1 MKIIVTGASGLLGG
15 TIVEAF
21 HRRGDRVAAVVH
33 EPRFESS
40 GTAIDILCDDLA
52 DPIQAT
58 SAIARVHERLGSI
71 DALVC
76 VAGAFCFLPV
86 ASSSWADWK
95 ALGDAN
101 VGSALNAIL
110 ESLPHLPAGGT
121 ITCIT
126 ADATQRAGAGMAPYT
141 AAKSAILRLVEALAE
156 EQRARRIRVN
166 AVAPAIIDTPQ
177 NRRDMPESDP
187 REWTSPAAIADL
199 ILFLTSDAARA
210 VSGAVVRAAHNK

>member
-21 HRRGDRVAAVVH
+21 HRRGDEVAAVVH
-33 EPRFESS
+33 EARFESS
-40 GTAIDILCDDLA
+40 GTAIDILCYDLA
-52 DPIQAT
+52 DPIQAAA
-58 SAIARVHERLGSI
+58 AIARAHERLGGI

-76 VAGAFCFLPV
+76 VAGAFRFLPV
-86 ASSSWADWK
+86 TSSSWADWK

-101 VGSALNAIL
+101 IGSALNAIL

-126 ADATQRAGAGMAPYT
+126 ADAARRAGSGMAPYA
-141 AAKSAILRLVEALAE
+141 AAKSGILRLVEALAD
-156 EQRARRIRVN
+156 EQRYRGIRVN

-177 NRRDMPESDP
+177 NRHDMPEADP
-187 REWTSPAAIADL
+187 RDWTSPAAIADL
-199 ILFLTSDAARA
+199 ILFLASDGARA
-210 VSGAVVRAAHNK
+210 ISGAVVRAAHNE